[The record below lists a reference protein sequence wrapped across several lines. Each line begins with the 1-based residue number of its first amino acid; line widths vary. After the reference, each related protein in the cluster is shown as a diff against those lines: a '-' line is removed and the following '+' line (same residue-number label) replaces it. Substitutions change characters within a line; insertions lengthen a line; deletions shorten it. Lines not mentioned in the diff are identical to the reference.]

1 MNTDKTN
8 DNSMFTK
15 EDAQLVK
22 ELRSAIKDISESVSE
37 LADSTSKVS
46 NNTDNIQKNAYRL
59 YNKYGGSASRK
70 EQEEKLNALKEQY
83 KIYESM
89 IKLTNKGDRHT
100 LGEEAY
106 QYAEELEKQISGLE
120 ARLKVVTPIDI
131 SKNLDKQIE
140 KYNEK
145 INDLAES
152 SMPVPLKWYHLEK
165 YVKQRD
171 TTEKAKK
178 VVDVEIEKYLEKTDQ
193 LNRFSTNSFL
203 GQLLN
208 VGYNYDL
215 RKDSNETTEQVIKG
229 VAKDLEKAINNI
241 SAKFDRWVSSAADTL
256 ASVMPKIMAGTF
268 GSLETSWES
277 ISQTTED
284 FLSGSTL
291 VKQTDY
297 LNTIANLTNQGIIDN
312 VEQRALLETIKD
324 STISS
329 FNAMDGDLLRLIRI
343 LQTDITAE
351 SFGLQAALRTTLN
364 SVFNDSQYLNS
375 MYNTITGAITEA
387 MSTMTTDES
396 LGFMSVLQSWTAG
409 MYESGVSSSTVQKI
423 ANAINSL
430 GSGNV
435 SALASDADMQRLMLL
450 AMSRAGLDYA
460 DILQTGLD
468 AGTTNELLSSV
479 TEYLAEIASNTSENK
494 VLENAYTN
502 LFGISMSDI
511 RSFSTLNTM
520 DGFFVD
526 SSMLGDA
533 LNTQLSELS
542 NRTHAS
548 TQISNFLSNLQF
560 SFGKE
565 IAETPGKYMLYE
577 IASAL
582 SGLGGGSS
590 NSGDSVASK
599 LMTGVSTIATVAY
612 IMEVGYAA
620 ASTLANAWNSS
631 SDDFSL
637 LFGGNPTRGGLA
649 ADSSPNR
656 ATVAN
661 SVSQLF
667 LALSGTSAGSATRV
681 ETAFK
686 QLYNKTT
693 SSSEYASIVNSANE
707 SGWASVEED
716 VTNDVLKKL
725 DKTIMENENGEAAIA
740 VSLEGLN
747 DEVLKSFASIFADE
761 DALAETFTG
770 QNNVFGDS
778 LFKYTA
784 DSTSNSTK

>member
-649 ADSSPNR
+649 ADSGAISG
-656 ATVAN
+656 AVAN

-667 LALSGTSAGSATRV
+667 SALSGTSAGSVTKV